1 MFNYKHMIIQFLI
14 ILLYNNFIRMHAGYV
29 GILYFTNI
37 IIFITDIDITEVV
50 RWLIAQFRI

>member
-37 IIFITDIDITEVV
+37 YITNIDISEVV